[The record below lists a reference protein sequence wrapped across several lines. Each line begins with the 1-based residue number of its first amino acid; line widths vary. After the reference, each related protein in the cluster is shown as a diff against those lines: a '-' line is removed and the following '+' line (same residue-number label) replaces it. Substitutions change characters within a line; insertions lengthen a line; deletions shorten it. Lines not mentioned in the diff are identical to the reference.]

1 MKMPELPPRAFQTT
15 KGGEWIDA
23 YTADELRAYGEL
35 VREECAKLCEQSGA
49 GYDNEWNRKL
59 GVADDL
65 KEVCEECAIAIRS
78 GA

>member
-35 VREECAKLCEQSGA
+35 VREECAKVCDAQEGDA
-49 GYDNEWNRKL
+49 ITRA
-59 GVADDL
+59 VA
-65 KEVCEECAIAIRS
+65 KGCAAAIRS

>member
-35 VREECAKLCEQSGA
+35 VREECAKVCDQDVVHLSEKG
-49 GYDNEWNRKL
+49 ENRAAL
-59 GVADDL
+59 AVGIVA
-65 KEVCEECAIAIRS
+65 AAIRS